1 MQSMASRK
9 FVVLLVLVSIVGVV
23 TALAAWC
30 FLELSHQIEVGVF
43 EKLPEQL
50 GFDGTPAWW
59 PMPVA
64 AIGGLIVAFAVV
76 RLPGGGGHVPSHGL
90 DTSTPTLPIDIPGVM
105 LAALATIGLG
115 LVLGPE
121 APLIALG
128 AGLGMLGIRLLRKDA
143 PPDIVTLVAAC
154 GTFSAVSMVFGSPMI
169 AAIVL
174 IEATGIGGARQK
186 LLLIPGLLAAGIGS
200 LVSIGMGSFTGLS
213 NHDYAITALS
223 LPSFDRPQVPDFFWT
238 FLLSAA
244 IAIGS
249 FVIFRMARSTEKVVA
264 PRPFVMFPIA
274 GLIVGALAV
283 VFAQLT
289 DQPAQ
294 EVLFSGQ
301 DQLPGLISSAG
312 NWTLGALALLVAFKG
327 VAWAISLGSFRGG
340 PTFPAMYL
348 GAVAGVMAAQLPGYD
363 LTPAVAVGIGAGVAA
378 VLRLPLSAVVLA
390 LLLTANTGAGS
401 APLVIFGVVVAFITT
416 VALNRPGKAITQ
428 TG

>member
-1 MQSMASRK
+1 MQMMASRK
-9 FVVLLVLVSIVGVV
+9 FVVLLVLVSIVGIV

-50 GFDGTPAWW
+50 GYDATPAWW
-59 PMPVA
+59 PLPVA

-76 RLPGGGGHVPSHGL
+76 RLPGGGGHVPAHGL
-90 DTSTPTLPIDIPGVM
+90 DTSTPTLPIDLPGVM

-128 AGLGMLGIRLLRKDA
+128 AGLGVLGIRLLRKDS
-143 PPDIVTLVAAC
+143 PPNVVTLVAAC
-154 GTFSAVSMVFGSPMI
+154 GTFSALSMVFGSPLI
-169 AAIVL
+169 AAVVL
-174 IEATGIGGARQK
+174 IEATGIGGAQQK

-223 LPSFDRPQVPDFFWT
+223 LPDFDRPDVPDFLWT
-238 FLLSAA
+238 LLLSAA

-249 FVIFRMARSTEKVVA
+249 FLIFKFARATEKVVA
-264 PRPFVMFPIA
+264 PRPFITFPIA
-274 GLIVGALAV
+274 GLIVGGLAV
-283 VFAQLT
+283 AFAQLT

-327 VAWAISLGSFRGG
+327 VAWAISLASFRGG

-348 GAVAGVMAAQLPGYD
+348 GAAAGVMAAQLPGYEI
-363 LTPAVAVGIGAGVAA
+363 TPAVAVGIGAGVAA
-378 VLRLPLSAVVLA
+378 VLRLPLSAVALA
-390 LLLTANTGAGS
+390 LLLTSQSGPGS
-401 APLVIFGVVVAFITT
+401 APLVVFGVVVAFLITL
-416 VALNRPGKAITQ
+416 VLNKPRRSITQ